1 MHDQIELIL
10 DPRSALITLSPFSQS
25 QIFKNIGIYWSCKG
39 LPQYLTY
46 QGIYRSQLKLKKSR
60 VATTQPVMTLTV
72 VNREAMMGLSG
83 TKSSGSGFRKRA
95 TDRRWPTKRRSR
107 RRCRRR
113 CRRRRVLASRSVTT
127 GKPISWQSS
136 ENLTSRKEFK

>member
-1 MHDQIELIL
+1 MNAQIELIL

-60 VATTQPVMTLTV
+60 AATTHPVMTLTV
-72 VNREAMMGLSG
+72 VNRVVMMGLSG

-113 CRRRRVLASRSVTT
+113 RVLASRSVTT